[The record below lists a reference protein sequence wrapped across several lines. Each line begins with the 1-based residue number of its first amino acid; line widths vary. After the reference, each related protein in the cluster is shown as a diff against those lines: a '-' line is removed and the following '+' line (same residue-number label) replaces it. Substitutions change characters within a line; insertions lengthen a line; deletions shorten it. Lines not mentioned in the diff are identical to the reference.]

1 MGSGFF
7 SIFKRIENPNL
18 SYNSRVPNQFK
29 FSAVSRARLAGLC
42 CLLAQLICLAYPASA
57 QSDASAQ
64 TGTKT
69 QAEAKAAPDEGPAA
83 NPGRPTISTP
93 ATLTPVGYVQ
103 FETGVLVAEHSGE
116 FANRT
121 GINEVIKF
129 APAKRLQFLVA
140 TEPFASSDLGDHRSA
155 DAGGVAL
162 GFQTVLL
169 PGEGRKP
176 TISASYFR
184 TVYGGTTTDLDFGSS
199 RNSAL
204 LLISTDLG
212 KFHVDTN
219 YMFNEQI
226 DHGVHR
232 AQFGQTLS
240 ISHPVKG
247 RLGFTGELWH
257 FTQPFL
263 HGNAAGLLLA
273 PNYNLKPNLVFD
285 AGFNRGLTGT
295 STRWEFFAG
304 FTYLLPKKLM

>member
-1 MGSGFF
+1 MF
-7 SIFKRIENPNL
+7 
-18 SYNSRVPNQFK
+18 
-29 FSAVSRARLAGLC
+29 RACLAGVC
-42 CLLAQLICLAYPASA
+42 CLLAQLVCLSSLARA
-57 QSDASAQ
+57 QRDADAQKDASV
-64 TGTKT
+64 
-69 QAEAKAAPDEGPAA
+69 QADEAPAA
-83 NPGRPTISTP
+83 NPGRPTVSTP
-93 ATLTPVGYVQ
+93 ATLTPVGYFQ

-129 APAKRLQFLVA
+129 APVKRLQFLA
-140 TEPFASSDLGDHRSA
+140 ASEPVVSSDVGDHRSN
-155 DAGGVAL
+155 DPGGVLL

-184 TVYGGTTTDLDFGSS
+184 TVYDGTATDLDFGSS
-199 RNSAL
+199 KNTAL

-219 YMFNEQI
+219 YIFNEQI
-226 DHGVHR
+226 DNAVRR

-247 RLGFTGELWH
+247 KLGFAGELWH
-257 FTQPFL
+257 FTQPL
-263 HGNAAGLLLA
+263 LQGNAAGLLLA

-285 AGFNRGLTGT
+285 AGFNRGLTST
-295 STRWEFFAG
+295 STRWGFFAG
-304 FTYLLPKKLM
+304 FKNLLPKKLM